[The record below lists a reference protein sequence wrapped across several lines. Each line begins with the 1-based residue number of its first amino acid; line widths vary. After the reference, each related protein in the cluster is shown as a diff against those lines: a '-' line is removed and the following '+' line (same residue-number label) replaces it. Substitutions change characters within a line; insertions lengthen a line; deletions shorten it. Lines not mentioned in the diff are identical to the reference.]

1 MKNQKMQRFLKSI
14 GIEEA
19 SRYDMDF
26 LSVSRDAT
34 KSVRMVIKKES
45 PWDSDLIEEFIEHLA
60 NVNYAYSLSFE
71 YENNPSFE
79 DVELL
84 FNNYILSHYRTLPS
98 SSLSNGEGNKIY
110 ILEPKENTDNF
121 DRMVSDFN
129 SYLSFLNYDFELIKT
144 KELIKKEES
153 RPIEKNIEESKKEA
167 TPISNNIEIE
177 EEEEDES
184 EDERENLSIEEIE
197 QNNEMDEYLK
207 QEIKATEESYLSAIR
222 AENERIEHQK
232 IYQKG
237 NYEKL
242 ESIKD
247 CYTTKSSTVEVEGYL
262 YGIDE
267 KNPTRLSRKGKLM
280 MSAGIGEW
288 EYGAAINIRLSES
301 RGLLS
306 KEDISQF
313 NAKSNGTRVLVK
325 GAIDKDFRTGQKQ
338 IFVHYIEKLPPKP
351 LREDKEEVQRVEL
364 HLHSKFSAMDGL
376 GDIEDYLKLAIHW
389 GMPALAITDHG
400 AIQCFPAAE
409 KAMGNINKA
418 RKKAG
423 LSTDPIKLLYGC
435 EFYMFDRPVPI
446 INRVSNERIANKTY
460 CVFDFETTG
469 LSHVY
474 DRPIEFGAVIVGPDG
489 MPIKRIDRFIDPER
503 ELSKG
508 AMEVNHITK
517 EMLVG
522 APKMQEAI
530 KEISEFIGDSILVAH
545 NAQFDLDFLNIMRKS
560 AGMPPVDN
568 VVVDTL
574 QVAKF
579 LFPDAGSVNEKA
591 LTSRLNIQG
600 ESDKFHRADYDAEQL
615 SKIWLAMIPLLQEKY
630 KNPDITF
637 ADLNNLPIDSQNFY
651 RLLISFHTTVIAKN
665 NAGLKALYK
674 LISESETTYLAPQS
688 RNAPTPLLPRE
699 FLQENRENLLVGS
712 ACFNGRVFEMA
723 MNGTQEELEEEMKFY
738 DYIEIQPKENYS
750 WLIGMEMIDQDRL
763 MDILQRI
770 VDTAKRLGKRI
781 VATGDCHYV
790 NPEEKITRDVYIN
803 TAGLGKS
810 IHPLNRG
817 RSHHAPFP
825 NPDQHFRSTREML
838 DSFRT
843 WLPEEECQEYV
854 IKNTRE
860 IADMCEPMKVLKDKL
875 YTPVANLPDSD
886 VKLREIC
893 YGNLKKTYGDNPD
906 PQVKARLDRELDGI
920 ISNGYAVTYYIAHLL
935 VKHAAEDNDNPQHMG
950 YFIGSRGSVGSSF
963 AATMAGITEV
973 NPLPPHYLCP
983 HCKHFEWA
991 NDQEEFR
998 TLRSGFDL
1006 PKKKCPECGT
1016 DLLRNGQSIPFETF
1030 LGFKADKVPDIDLNF
1045 PADYQAKGHLYTRE
1059 ILSTPEENEAYR
1071 KGEFVHSPHV
1081 IRAGTIAAAQEK
1093 NAYAYARDYFRD
1105 VKHEELNNEN
1115 RAYCAFLGNKC
1126 AGVKRT
1132 TGQHPGGIVVIP
1144 ADMDIFDFTPF
1155 QHPADDPEAEW
1166 LTTHF
1171 EFASMHDSVLKLDEL
1186 GHVDPVA
1193 LRMQCY
1199 LTGINVS
1206 DAAEAIPLDDKRV
1219 LSLFSSPDEL
1229 HLKKNPLG
1237 LKTGARA
1244 LPEFGTSFV
1253 QGLLEEAK
1261 PKTFNDLLII
1271 SGLSHGTDVW
1281 NNNAE
1286 DLVVKQGRSLDDVVG
1301 CRDDIMNY
1309 LISMGVEPSMSFHI
1323 MEDVRHGKGT
1333 GGDPNY
1339 DVEMKKHNVPDWYI
1353 ESLNKIKYLFP
1364 RAHAAA
1370 YVIGAVRVAWFKLY
1384 HPLEFYTTYF
1394 TTRCDKFN
1402 IKIMSGPLDG
1412 IVDRINAI
1420 KNDPEAS
1427 DTDKEELNSDLAACE
1442 MVDRGYK
1449 IENISLMESEA
1460 EIWKVCKE
1468 RNSIIPPF
1476 KVISGFPSLAAEGIV
1491 KARAEGNF
1499 ISQEDLMSR
1508 VKKTVN
1514 EEESKKTGNTVY
1526 YSIGT
1531 SAIEALKD
1539 VGALEGL
1546 SESNQMSLFDF

>member
-1 MKNQKMQRFLKSI
+1 MSI
-14 GIEEA
+14 GIENA
-19 SRYDMDF
+19 DHYDMDF
-26 LSVSRDAT
+26 ISVGRDA
-34 KSVRMVIKKES
+34 KDPKKVNMVIKKDTL
-45 PWDSDLIEEFIEHLA
+45 WDSSLIEEFIEHLSSIKYPY
-60 NVNYAYSLSFE
+60 NLSFK
-71 YENNPSFE
+71 YENSPSFE
-79 DVELL
+79 DIQSL
-84 FNNYILSHYRTLPS
+84 FNDYMFSHYRSLS
-98 SSLSNGEGNKIY
+98 SSKLKQGENNKIY
-110 ILEPKENTDNF
+110 ISEPENKSSSF
-121 DRMVSDFN
+121 DKMIEEFN
-129 SYLSFLNYDFELIKT
+129 SYLSFLNYDFELLKT
-144 KELIKKEES
+144 KETFIEEEKSKPVEESFVPKKEEV
-153 RPIEKNIEESKKEA
+153 RVVVN
-167 TPISNNIEIE
+167 
-177 EEEEDES
+177 ES
-184 EDERENLSIEEIE
+184 EDEDEDEPEENSYEEENLSDEEIE
-197 QNNEMDEYLK
+197 KSYEEAEEYRL
-207 QEIKATEESYLSAIR
+207 QEIKAAEDEYLNKIR
-222 AENERIEHQK
+222 SENEYIEHRK

-237 NYEKL
+237 DYVKM

-247 CYTTKSSTVEVEGYL
+247 CYTTSASKVEIEGYL
-262 YGIDE
+262 FGIDE
-267 KNPTRLSRKGKLM
+267 KNPIRTSRKGKVM
-280 MSAGIGEW
+280 MSAGVGEW

-306 KEDISQF
+306 KEDIEQF
-313 NAKSNGTRVLVK
+313 SAKSNGSRVLVK

-351 LREDKEEVQRVEL
+351 LRDDNEPVQRVEL

-423 LSTDPIKLLYGC
+423 LEPNPIKLLYGC
-435 EFYMFDRPVPI
+435 EFYMFDKPVPI
-446 INRVSNERIANKTY
+446 INRSSDDTIANKTY

-503 ELSKG
+503 ELSAG
-508 AMEVNHITK
+508 AMEVNHITAD
-517 EMLVG
+517 MLVG

-560 AGMPPVDN
+560 AGMPPVN
-568 VVVDTL
+568 NIVVDTL
-574 QVAKF
+574 QVAKY

-591 LTSRLNIQG
+591 LTGRLNIQG

-615 SKIWLAMIPLLQEKY
+615 SKIWLAMIPLLQKKY
-630 KNPDITF
+630 NNPNITF
-637 ADLNNLPIDSQNFY
+637 NDLNNLPIDSQNFY

-688 RNAPTPLLPRE
+688 RNAPTPLVPRE
-699 FLQENRENLLVGS
+699 FLNENRKDLLVGS
-712 ACFNGRVFEMA
+712 ACFSGRVFEMA

-750 WLIGMEMIDQDRL
+750 WLIGMEQISEDRL

-810 IHPLNRG
+810 VHPLKRG
-817 RSHHAPFP
+817 RAHHAPFP

-860 IADMCEPMKVLKDKL
+860 IADMCEPLKVLKDKL

-906 PQVKARLDRELDGI
+906 PEVKKRLDRELDGI
-920 ISNGYAVTYYIAHLL
+920 INNGYAVTYYIAHLL

-991 NDQEEFR
+991 NEQEEFK

-1006 PKKKCPECGT
+1006 PRKNCPECGT
-1016 DLLRNGQSIPFETF
+1016 DMLRNGQSIPFETF

-1081 IRAGTIAAAQEK
+1081 IRAGTISAAQEK

-1105 VKHEELNNEN
+1105 VMGEELNNEN

-1199 LTGINVS
+1199 LTGIDVAN
-1206 DAAEAIPLDDKRV
+1206 AAEAIPLDDKRV
-1219 LSLFSSPDEL
+1219 LSLFSSPKEL
-1229 HLKKNPLG
+1229 NLKTNPLG

-1253 QGLLEEAK
+1253 QGLLEEAQ

-1286 DLVVKQGRSLDDVVG
+1286 DLVTKQGRTLDDVVG

-1339 DVEMKKHNVPDWYI
+1339 DIEMKKHNVPDWYI
-1353 ESLNKIKYLFP
+1353 ASLNKIKYLFP

-1394 TTRCDKFN
+1394 TTRCDKFD
-1402 IKIMSGPLDG
+1402 IKVMSGPLSG
-1412 IVDRINAI
+1412 IVDRINKI
-1420 KNDPEAS
+1420 KNDPDAS

-1491 KARAEGNF
+1491 EARKEGSF
-1499 ISQEDLMSR
+1499 ISQEDLMNR

-1514 EEESKKTGNTVY
+1514 KEESKKQGSTVY

-1531 SAIEALKD
+1531 SAIDALKE